1 MSDDTPSQPPQQV
14 APEQSALE
22 RVGDAL
28 SRARASRGL
37 SVDDV
42 AAQLKFAPRQVSALE
57 QGRMDAIPGG
67 AFSRG
72 MVRSYCRLLR
82 IEAEPLLALL
92 PVSLPDADRLSERF
106 NQPVPFSD
114 STRRLNVAYASLA
127 GAALVVA
134 GWVAI
139 EWHAPL
145 ESSRLVAIA
154 PGEPATTATEL
165 RDPAPAAPD
174 PASSDA
180 ETASGVQDG
189 APARSESVRV
199 EPVGAAGGANPAPA
213 ALPSDSSREARPTTA
228 TSRTAAGT
236 GTRRLVLRFQRE
248 AWVEVR
254 DSGGRTVLS
263 QLNPA
268 GTEKV
273 LDSNLPVSLVIGN
286 AQHVRLL
293 LDGAPIDLQPYIKV
307 EVARLTV
314 Q

>member
-1 MSDDTPSQPPQQV
+1 MSTPPPHQA
-14 APEQSALE
+14 APEQSPLE
-22 RVGDAL
+22 RLGDAL
-28 SRARASRGL
+28 SRARVSRGL

-42 AAQLKFAPRQVSALE
+42 AAQLKFSPRQVSAIE

-67 AFSRG
+67 AFARG

-82 IEAEPLLALL
+82 IEADPLLALM
-92 PVSLPDADRLSERF
+92 PVLLPDADRLSERF

-127 GAALVVA
+127 IAALAVA
-134 GWVAI
+134 GGVAY
-139 EWHAPL
+139 EWQASPQQG
-145 ESSRLVAIA
+145 SAAIA
-154 PGEPATTATEL
+154 PSEPAATATEA
-165 RDPAPAAPD
+165 RDPAPVAATAPQ
-174 PASSDA
+174 AAGAHS
-180 ETASGVQDG
+180 TASGAQEP
-189 APARSESVRV
+189 APSHPEPART
-199 EPVGAAGGANPAPA
+199 AAGAKPGQA
-213 ALPSDSSREARPTTA
+213 ALPSGSSAEARPTTA
-228 TSRTAAGT
+228 TPSTAAAPA
-236 GTRRLVLRFQRE
+236 TRRLVLRFQRE

-254 DSGGRTVLS
+254 DAAGRTVLS

-273 LDSNLPVSLVIGN
+273 LDSNAPFSLIIGN

-293 LDGAPIDLQPYIKV
+293 LDGAPVDLQPYIKV